1 MDNRLGWGAFLGS
14 RSSSFLALVRVCKD
28 SPGLREFGFGHSISL
43 LALALILAI
52 PHSASAQATAT
63 LNGVVRDSSAAV
75 IPQATVT
82 LQNTDTR
89 TERESLTND
98 SGLYVFVSVQPGEYV
113 LKVTKEG
120 FTTATQGLHVLVN
133 QASTLDF
140 ILKVGSTQQ
149 SVTVEAS
156 AVNLET
162 GNATLGS
169 VIESKQV
176 KDLPLNGR
184 NFTQLLA
191 LTPGVSPVS
200 VAQNSGG
207 AQAAPLGSFVFPSV
221 SGQSNRS
228 NYFLLDGIDNTDQVF
243 TTYAVAPIL
252 DDIQEFKVQ
261 SHSDEAQFG
270 GVLGGI
276 VNVVTKSGTNNFH
289 GTAWEFFRNTV
300 LDAKNPLKSGAG
312 GASKLS
318 QNQFGANFGGPVIL
332 PFYNGRNK
340 TFFFGSY
347 EGFRRAQP
355 SSSCNLLTP
364 SGTCGAFY
372 NVPTAA
378 ELNGDFSAL
387 LQGPNPIQLF
397 NPFTTRPDPAN
408 PGKFLRDPFPNNDI
422 SSVLN
427 PGAVSLAKAVFP
439 APRPLVNGFNGYDLT
454 SNLTPQNQY
463 SFRVD
468 HNFNPSNSVFFRYTN
483 SDQTRVGSGGIE
495 GEIATG
501 ETFGKQYVLSYY
513 HQFNPSTILDAQF
526 GHVDL
531 TNNVGTEYANL
542 DPDTVVNDAG
552 LATSFVCGFAGTT
565 GCSIPGLTIGPG
577 YATSNATNHGG
588 TKLTDIYQWRANF
601 TKVLRK
607 HSFTSGFDYERN
619 SFFVHGG
626 GPAEVFGAEQT
637 ANPQAPTGTGDAM
650 AAFLIGTAASAS
662 RRDTVAPVTG
672 QRSWGFYFMD
682 KWKVTDRLTV
692 NVGLRYDLMLWP
704 GYGSGTS
711 DPTSQVGNI
720 DFNNGTYVIQ
730 TNSPDCA
737 TAGQAPCVPGGL
749 PQPHV
754 VVSGNNRLYSNTY
767 DNIQPRIGF
776 AYSLN
781 NKTVVRASFGMFND
795 LWAGVMQ
802 TVQGI
807 GGDWPSIAQILTP
820 ALNTSNQVATANWQD
835 PLAGLGTAGLPAPTP
850 FGQVEWYRDPKAK
863 NPYSEQ
869 WNFGVERQLGQNTV
883 MSANYVG
890 SQSHRLTVGGLYNVA
905 LTPGP
910 GTPAEVTARQP
921 FPYISPTFYDRS
933 IGNSSYNAF
942 QFSANH
948 RSANGLTYLVA
959 YTWSKSIDVGC
970 SGFFGIE
977 SCSVQ
982 DPYNIEGDRSVSG
995 FDLPHVLS
1003 ASAVAP
1009 LPFGKGRRFAN
1020 SGGLFNYIIGNWQL
1034 NGILTLTSGRPYNVY
1049 ISSDIPNVGNFA
1061 PSTGNVRA
1069 NQVGDPNLPNPSTS
1083 EWFNPSAFAP
1093 PAPFTFGNSG
1103 RNSLRANWFKNLDL
1117 SLFKDFPFNE
1127 KRSLQFR
1134 AEAFNLTN
1142 TPTWGIPVNDLNNPT
1157 KLGSINNTRSTERQL
1172 QLSLKLYF

>member
-1 MDNRLGWGAFLGS
+1 MGWEAFMDNRASS
-14 RSSSFLALVRVCKD
+14 RLTLVRGCKD
-28 SPGLREFGFGHSISL
+28 SSGLHEFGFGHRISL
-43 LALALILAI
+43 LSVALVLMFLI

-63 LNGVVRDSSAAV
+63 LNGVVRDPSAAV
-75 IPQATVT
+75 VPQATVT
-82 LQNTDTR
+82 LHNTDTG

-98 SGLYVFVSVQPGEYV
+98 SGLYVFVSVPPGEYV
-113 LKVTKEG
+113 LKVTKDG

-140 ILKVGSTQQ
+140 ALKVGSAQQ

-176 KDLPLNGR
+176 RDLPLNGR
-184 NFTQLLA
+184 NFTQLLS

-207 AQAAPLGSFVFPSV
+207 AQAAPLGSFVFPAV

-276 VNVVTKSGTNNFH
+276 INVVSKSGTNNFH
-289 GTAWEFFRNTV
+289 GTAWEFLRNTA
-300 LDAKNPLKSGAG
+300 LNAKNPLKGV
-312 GASKLS
+312 ASKLV

-355 SSSCNLLTP
+355 SA
-364 SGTCGAFY
+364 GAFY
-372 NVPTAA
+372 NVPTPA
-378 ELNGDFSAL
+378 ELSGDFSAL
-387 LQGPNPIQLF
+387 LQGSNPVQLY

-408 PGKFLRDPFPNNDI
+408 PGSFIRDPFPNNDI

-427 PGAVSLAKAVFP
+427 PGAVSLAQAVFP
-439 APRPLVNGFNGYDLT
+439 APQPVVNGFNGYDLR

-468 HNFNPSNSVFFRYTN
+468 HNFNPSNSVFFRYTS
-483 SDQTRVGSGGIE
+483 SDQTRVGTGGIV
-495 GEIATG
+495 GETATG

-531 TNNVGTEYANL
+531 TNNVGTSYDKL
-542 DPDTVVNDAG
+542 DPTAVVTAAG
-552 LATSFVCGFAGTT
+552 LVPGFACGFEGT
-565 GCSIPGLTIGPG
+565 GSSCSIPGLTIPA
-577 YATSNATNHGG
+577 YADSGATNHGG

-601 TKVLRK
+601 TKVLSK
-607 HSFTSGFDYERN
+607 HSFTTGFDVERN

-626 GPAEVFGAEQT
+626 GPSETFGAAQT
-637 ANPQAPTGTGDAM
+637 ANPEAPAGTGDAM
-650 AAFLIGTAASAS
+650 AAFLIGTVASAS

-672 QRSWGFYFMD
+672 QRSYGFYFMD
-682 KWKVTDRLTV
+682 KWKLTDKLIV

-704 GYGSGTS
+704 GYGSGPS

-720 DFNNGTYVIQ
+720 DFNNGTYVVQ

-737 TAGQAPCVPGGL
+737 SAGQAPCVPGGL
-749 PQPHV
+749 PQPNV
-754 VVSGNNRLYSNTY
+754 VVSKNNRLYSNTH
-767 DNIQPRIGF
+767 DNIQPRVGM
-776 AYSLN
+776 AYGL
-781 NKTVVRASFGMFND
+781 KDKKVVRASFGMFND

-835 PLAGLGTAGLPAPTP
+835 PLAGLGSAGLPAPTP

-869 WNFGVERQLGQNTV
+869 WNFGVQRQLSSNTV
-883 MSANYVG
+883 MTANYVG

-921 FPYISPTFYDRS
+921 YPYVSPTFYDRS
-933 IGNSSYNAF
+933 VGNSSYNAF
-942 QFSANH
+942 QFSDKH
-948 RSANGLTYLVA
+948 RSASGLTYLVA
-959 YTWSKSIDVGC
+959 YTWSKSMDVGC

-982 DPYNIEGDRSVSG
+982 NPYNIKGDRSVSG

-1020 SGGLFNYIIGNWQL
+1020 SNGFVNYLIGNWQL
-1034 NGILTLTSGRPYNVY
+1034 NGILTLTSGLPYNVY

-1061 PSTGNVRA
+1061 PWSGNVRA
-1069 NQVGDPNLPNPSTS
+1069 NQIGDPNAISRSTK
-1083 EWFNPSAFAP
+1083 EWFNTAAFGP
-1093 PAPFTFGNSG
+1093 PAPFTFGDSG
-1103 RNSLRANWFKNLDL
+1103 RNSLRADWFKNLDM
-1117 SLFKDFPFNE
+1117 SLFRDFPFGE
-1127 KRSLQFR
+1127 RRSLQFR
-1134 AEAFNLTN
+1134 AEAFNVTN

-1157 KLGSINNTRSTERQL
+1157 KLGSINSTRSTERQL

>member
-1 MDNRLGWGAFLGS
+1 VTAHGFVEVVDRNLIEVGASMDNRA
-14 RSSSFLALVRVCKD
+14 SSLCASLRGCKD
-28 SPGLREFGFGHSISL
+28 SSECRESGFSLRIAL
-43 LALALILAI
+43 LFVALVLIVVI
-52 PHSASAQATAT
+52 PRNASGQATAT
-63 LNGVVRDSSAAV
+63 LNGVVRDPSGAV
-75 IPQATVT
+75 LPQATVS
-82 LQNTDTR
+82 LHNTDTG
-89 TERESLTND
+89 TERESRTND
-98 SGLYVFVSVQPGEYV
+98 SGLYVFVSVPPGEYL
-113 LKVTKEG
+113 LKVAKEG
-120 FTTATQGLHVLVN
+120 FVTATQGLHVLVN
-133 QASTLDF
+133 QASIQDFTLR
-140 ILKVGSTQQ
+140 VGSTQQ

-162 GNATLGS
+162 GNATLGT

-176 KDLPLNGR
+176 MDLPLNGR

-207 AQAAPLGSFVFPSV
+207 AQAAPLGSFVFPAV

-228 NYFLLDGIDNTDQVF
+228 NYFLLDGIDDTDQVF

-276 VNVVTKSGTNNFH
+276 VNVVSKSGSNNFH

-300 LDAKNPLKSGAG
+300 LDAKNPLKGL
-312 GASKLS
+312 SKLE

-355 SSSCNLLTP
+355 ST
-364 SGTCGAFY
+364 GAFY
-372 NVPTAA
+372 NVPTPA
-378 ELNGDFSAL
+378 ELSGDFSAL
-387 LQGPNPIQLF
+387 LQGPNPVQLY

-408 PGKFLRDPFPNNDI
+408 PGSFIRDPFSNNDI

-427 PGAVSLAKAVFP
+427 PGAVSLAQAVFP
-439 APRPLVNGFNGYDLT
+439 APQPVVNGFNGYDLR

-468 HNFNPSNSVFFRYTN
+468 ENFNPSNSVFFRYTS
-483 SDQTRVGSGGIE
+483 SDQSRIGTGGIV
-495 GEIATG
+495 GETATG

-531 TNNVGTEYANL
+531 TNNVGNSYSHL
-542 DPDTVVNDAG
+542 DPTTVVNAAG
-552 LATSFVCGFAGTT
+552 LAPGFACGFAGA
-565 GCSIPGLTIGPG
+565 GSSCSIPGLSIPA
-577 YATSNATNHGG
+577 YASSGATNKGG
-588 TKLTDIYQWRANF
+588 TKLTDIYQWRANL

-607 HSFTSGFDYERN
+607 HSFTTGFNYERN

-626 GPAEVFGAEQT
+626 GPADTFGAAQT
-637 ANPQAPTGTGDAM
+637 ANPEAPSGTGDAM

-682 KWKVTDRLTV
+682 KWKVTDKLIL

-704 GYGSGTS
+704 GYGAGTS

-720 DFNNGTYVIQ
+720 DFNNGTYVVQ

-749 PQPHV
+749 PQPNV
-754 VVSGNNRLYSNTY
+754 VVARNDRLYSNTH
-767 DNIQPRIGF
+767 DNIQPRIGM

-781 NKTVVRASFGMFND
+781 DKTVVRASFGMFND

-807 GGDWPSIAQILTP
+807 GGDWPSVAQILTP
-820 ALNTSNQVATANWQD
+820 ALNTSNQVATVNWQD
-835 PLAGLGTAGLPAPTP
+835 PLANLGSAGFPAPTP

-863 NPYSEQ
+863 DPYSEQ
-869 WNFGVERQLGQNTV
+869 WNFGVERQLGSNTV
-883 MSANYVG
+883 MTANYVG

-910 GTPAEVTARQP
+910 GTPAQVTARQP
-921 FPYISPTFYDRS
+921 YPYISPTFYDRS

-948 RSANGLTYLVA
+948 RSSTGLTYLVA
-959 YTWSKSIDVGC
+959 YTWSKSMDVGC

-982 DPYNIEGDRSVSG
+982 DPYHIKGDRSVSG
-995 FDLPHVLS
+995 FDLTHVLS
-1003 ASAVAP
+1003 ASATAP

-1020 SGGLFNYIIGNWQL
+1020 SNGFVNYLIGNWQL
-1034 NGILTLTSGRPYNVY
+1034 NGILTLTSGLPYNVY

-1061 PSTGNVRA
+1061 PWSGNVRA
-1069 NQVGDPNLPNPSTS
+1069 NQIGDPNAISRSTK
-1083 EWFNPSAFAP
+1083 EWFNTAAFGP
-1093 PAPFTFGNSG
+1093 PAPFTFGDSG
-1103 RNSLRANWFKNLDL
+1103 RNSLRGDWFKNLDL
-1117 SLFKDFPFNE
+1117 SVFRDFPIGE
-1127 KRSLQFR
+1127 RRSLQFR
-1134 AEAFNLTN
+1134 AEAFNITN
-1142 TPTWGIPVNDLNNPT
+1142 TPTWGIPVNDLNNPAQ
-1157 KLGSINNTRSTERQL
+1157 LGSITSTRSTERQL
-1172 QLSLKLYF
+1172 QVSLKLYF

>member
-1 MDNRLGWGAFLGS
+1 MDNRAS
-14 RSSSFLALVRVCKD
+14 RLFALVQGCKD
-28 SPGLREFGFGHSISL
+28 SFGLCEFGFGHRLWL
-43 LALALILAI
+43 LLVALVLLFVI
-52 PHSASAQATAT
+52 PYSASAQATAS
-63 LNGVVRDSSAAV
+63 LNGVVRDSSGAV

-82 LQNTDTR
+82 LHNTNTG

-98 SGLYVFVSVQPGEYV
+98 SGLYVFVSVPPGEYV
-113 LKVTKEG
+113 LKVTKDG
-120 FTTATQGLHVLVN
+120 FTTATQEGLHVLVN
-133 QASTLDF
+133 QASTQDF
-140 ILKVGSTQQ
+140 TLRVGSTQQ
-149 SVTVEAS
+149 SITVESS

-162 GNATLGS
+162 ANSTLGT

-176 KDLPLNGR
+176 MDLPLNGR

-191 LTPGVSPVS
+191 LTPGVAPVS

-207 AQAAPLGSFVFPSV
+207 AQAAPIGTFVFPAV

-276 VNVVTKSGTNNFH
+276 VNVVTKSGTNTFH

-300 LDAKNPLKSGAG
+300 LNAKDPLKGV
-312 GASKLS
+312 ASRLV

-355 SSSCNLLTP
+355 SP
-364 SGTCGAFY
+364 GAFY

-378 ELNGDFSAL
+378 ELSGDFSAL
-387 LQGPNPIQLF
+387 LQGPNPVQLY
-397 NPFTTRPDPAN
+397 NPFTTRPDPTN
-408 PGKFLRDPFPNNDI
+408 PGSFIRDPFPNNDI

-427 PGAVSLAKAVFP
+427 PGAVSLAQAVFP
-439 APRPLVNGFNGYDLT
+439 APQPVVNGFNGYDLR

-468 HNFNPSNSVFFRYTN
+468 HNFNPSNSVFFRYTS
-483 SDQTRVGSGGIE
+483 SDQTRVGTGGIV
-495 GEIATG
+495 GETATG

-513 HQFNPSTILDAQF
+513 HQFNPSTIMDAQF

-531 TNNVGTEYANL
+531 TNNVGNSYENL
-542 DPDTVVNDAG
+542 DPSTVVTAAG
-552 LATSFVCGFAGTT
+552 LAPGFACGFTGTT
-565 GCSIPGLTIGPG
+565 ACSIPGLQIPA
-577 YATSNATNHGG
+577 YANSGATNHGG

-607 HSFTSGFDYERN
+607 HSFTTGFEFERN

-637 ANPQAPTGTGDAM
+637 ANPEAPTGTGDAM
-650 AAFLIGTAASAS
+650 ASFLIGTAASAS

-704 GYGSGTS
+704 GYGSGPS

-737 TAGQAPCVPGGL
+737 SAGQAPCVPGGL
-749 PQPHV
+749 PQPNV
-754 VVSGNNRLYSNTY
+754 VVSRNNRLYSNTY
-767 DNIQPRIGF
+767 DNIQPRIGI

-781 NKTVVRASFGMFND
+781 DKTVVRASFGMFND

-807 GGDWPSIAQILTP
+807 GGDWPSVAQILTP
-820 ALNTSNQVATANWQD
+820 ALNTSNQVATVNWQD
-835 PLAGLGTAGLPAPTP
+835 PLAGLGSAGLPAPTP

-869 WNFGVERQLGQNTV
+869 WNFGVQRQLSPNTV
-883 MSANYVG
+883 MTANYVG

-921 FPYISPTFYDRS
+921 YPYISPTFYDRS
-933 IGNSSYNAF
+933 IGNSSYNGF
-942 QFSANH
+942 QFSTNH
-948 RSANGLTYLVA
+948 HGSNGLNYLVA

-977 SCSVQ
+977 SCSIQ
-982 DPYNIEGDRSVSG
+982 NPYNIKGDRSVSG
-995 FDLPHVLS
+995 FDLTHVLT

-1020 SGGLFNYIIGNWQL
+1020 SSGLVNYLVGNWQL
-1034 NGILTLTSGRPYNVY
+1034 NGILTLTSGVPYYVY
-1049 ISSDIPNVGNFA
+1049 ISSDIPNIGNFA
-1061 PSTGNVRA
+1061 PAIAGNGNVRA
-1069 NQVGDPNLPNPSTS
+1069 NQIGDPHLSSPSTQ
-1083 EWFNPSAFAP
+1083 EWFNTAAFAP

-1103 RNSLRANWFKNLDL
+1103 RNSLRADWFKNLDL
-1117 SLFKDFPFNE
+1117 SLFKDFSFGE
-1127 KRSLQFR
+1127 SKSLQFR
-1134 AEAFNLTN
+1134 AEAFNVTN
-1142 TPTWGIPVNDLNNPT
+1142 TPTWGIPVNDLNNHAQF
-1157 KLGSINNTRSTERQL
+1157 GSITTTRSIERQL

>member
-1 MDNRLGWGAFLGS
+1 MDNRA
-14 RSSSFLALVRVCKD
+14 SSLCALLRGCKD
-28 SPGLREFGFGHSISL
+28 SSGRRESGLGHRIAL
-43 LALALILAI
+43 LFFALVLIVVI
-52 PHSASAQATAT
+52 PHSASGQATAT
-63 LNGVVRDSSAAV
+63 LNGVVRDSSGAA
-75 IPQATVT
+75 ISKATVT
-82 LQNTDTR
+82 LHNAETG

-98 SGLYVFVSVQPGEYV
+98 SGLYVFVSVPPGEYL
-113 LKVTKEG
+113 LKVAKDG
-120 FTTATQGLHVLVN
+120 FATATQGLHVLVN
-133 QASTLDF
+133 QASTQDF
-140 ILKVGSTQQ
+140 TLRVGSTQQ
-149 SVTVEAS
+149 SVTVQAS

-162 GNATLGS
+162 ANATLGT

-176 KDLPLNGR
+176 MDLPLNGR

-207 AQAAPLGSFVFPSV
+207 AQAAPVGSFVFPAV

-228 NYFLLDGIDNTDQVF
+228 NYFLLDGIDDTDQVF
-243 TTYAVAPIL
+243 TTYAIAPIL

-276 VNVVTKSGTNNFH
+276 VNVVSKSGTNQFH

-300 LDAKNPLKSGAG
+300 LDAKNPLEGV
-312 GASKLS
+312 ASKLE

-355 SSSCNLLTP
+355 STGSSVSIAGQP
-364 SGTCGAFY
+364 SGAFY

-378 ELNGDFSAL
+378 ELAGNFSAL
-387 LQGPNPIQLF
+387 LQGSNPVQLY
-397 NPFTTRPDPAN
+397 NPFTTRPDPAK
-408 PGKFLRDPFPNNDI
+408 PGSFIRDPFPNNDI

-427 PGAVSLAKAVFP
+427 AGAVSLAQAVFP
-439 APRPLVNGFNGYDLT
+439 APKPVVNGFNGYDIR

-468 HNFNPSNSVFFRYTN
+468 ENINPSNSLFFRYSN
-483 SDQTRVGSGGIE
+483 SDQSRIGTGGIE
-495 GEIATG
+495 GETATG

-531 TNNVGTEYANL
+531 TNNVGNSYDKLNPT
-542 DPDTVVNDAG
+542 TVVNAAG
-552 LATSFVCGFAGTT
+552 LAPGYACGFAGA
-565 GCSIPGLTIGPG
+565 GSSCSIPGLSIPA
-577 YATSNATNHGG
+577 YANSGATNKGG
-588 TKLTDIYQWRANF
+588 TKLTDIYQWRANL

-607 HSFTSGFDYERN
+607 HSFTSGFDFERN

-626 GPAEVFGAEQT
+626 GPAETFGAAQT
-637 ANPQAPTGTGDAM
+637 ANSEAPTGSGDAM

-737 TAGQAPCVPGGL
+737 SAGKAPCVPGGL
-749 PQPHV
+749 PQPNV
-754 VVSGNNRLYSNTY
+754 VVSRNDRLYSNTH
-767 DNIQPRIGF
+767 DNIQPRVGM

-781 NKTVVRASFGMFND
+781 DKTVVRASFGMFND

-807 GGDWPSIAQILTP
+807 GGDWPSVAQILTP
-820 ALNTSNQVATANWQD
+820 ALNTSNEVATVNWQD
-835 PLAGLGTAGLPAPTP
+835 PLAGLGSAGLPAPTP

-863 NPYSEQ
+863 DPYSEQ
-869 WNFGVERQLGQNTV
+869 WNFGVERQLGPNTV
-883 MSANYVG
+883 MTANYVG

-910 GTPAEVTARQP
+910 GTPAEVAARQP
-921 FPYISPTFYDRS
+921 YPYISPTFYDRS

-942 QFSANH
+942 QFSTNH
-948 RSANGLTYLVA
+948 RSSSGLTYLVA
-959 YTWSKSIDVGC
+959 YTWSKSMDVGC

-982 DPYNIEGDRSVSG
+982 NPYNIKGDRSVSG
-995 FDLPHVLS
+995 FDLTHVLS
-1003 ASAVAP
+1003 ASATAP

-1020 SGGLFNYIIGNWQL
+1020 SNGFVNYLIGNWQL
-1034 NGILTLTSGRPYNVY
+1034 NGILTLTSGLPYNVF

-1061 PSTGNVRA
+1061 PWSGNVRA
-1069 NQVGDPNLPNPSTS
+1069 NQIGDPNAINRSTK
-1083 EWFNPSAFAP
+1083 EWFNTAAFGP
-1093 PAPFTFGNSG
+1093 PAPFTFGDAG
-1103 RNSLRANWFKNLDL
+1103 RNSLRADWFKNLDL
-1117 SLFKDFPFNE
+1117 SLFRDFPIGE
-1127 KRSLQFR
+1127 RRSLQFR
-1134 AEAFNLTN
+1134 AEAFNTTN
-1142 TPTWGIPVNDLNNPT
+1142 TPTWGIPVTDLNNPAQ
-1157 KLGSINNTRSTERQL
+1157 LGSITSTRSTERQL
-1172 QLSLKLYF
+1172 QVSLKLYF

>member
-1 MDNRLGWGAFLGS
+1 MHNQAFSFFSLIREGKDSCGWHEDGFRCGAAALCV
-14 RSSSFLALVRVCKD
+14 ALV
-28 SPGLREFGFGHSISL
+28 
-43 LALALILAI
+43 LILVI
-52 PHSASAQATAT
+52 PNTASAQATAT
-63 LNGVVRDSSAAV
+63 LNGVVRDSSGAV

-82 LQNTDTR
+82 LHNTNTDTK
-89 TERESLTND
+89 RESLTND
-98 SGLYVFVSVQPGEYV
+98 SGLYVFVSVPPGEYV
-113 LKVTKEG
+113 LKVTKDG
-120 FTTATQGLHVLVN
+120 FTTTTQAGLHVVVN
-133 QASTLDF
+133 QASTQDF
-140 ILKVGSTQQ
+140 TLRVGSTQQ

-156 AVNLET
+156 AVNLDT
-162 GNATLGS
+162 ANATLGT

-176 KDLPLNGR
+176 ADLPLNGR

-191 LTPGVSPVS
+191 LTPGVAPVS

-207 AQAAPLGSFVFPSV
+207 AQAAPIGTFVFPAV

-276 VNVVTKSGTNNFH
+276 VNVVSKSGTNNFH

-300 LDAKNPLKSGAG
+300 LDAKDPLKGV
-312 GASKLS
+312 ASKLV

-355 SSSCNLLTP
+355 ST
-364 SGTCGAFY
+364 GAFY
-372 NVPTAA
+372 NVPTQA
-378 ELNGDFSAL
+378 ELSGDFSAL
-387 LQGPNPIQLF
+387 LQGPNPVQLF
-397 NPFTTRPDPAN
+397 NPFTTRPDPAS
-408 PGKFLRDPFPNNDI
+408 PGSFIRDPFPNNDI

-427 PGAVSLAKAVFP
+427 PGAVSLAQAVFP
-439 APRPLVNGFNGYDLT
+439 SPLPVVNGFNGYDLR
-454 SNLTPQNQY
+454 SNLTPQNEY
-463 SFRVD
+463 SLRID
-468 HNFNPSNSVFFRYTN
+468 ENFNPSNSLFFRYTN
-483 SDQTRVGSGGIE
+483 SDQSRIGTGGLVGE
-495 GEIATG
+495 TATG

-531 TNNVGTEYANL
+531 TNNVGNAYDKL
-542 DPDTVVNDAG
+542 DPTTVVNAAG
-552 LATSFVCGFAGTT
+552 LAPGFACGFTGTA
-565 GCSIPGLTIGPG
+565 GCSIPGLSIPA
-577 YATSNATNHGG
+577 YAGTGATNKGG
-588 TKLTDIYQWRANF
+588 TKLTDIYQWRANL

-607 HSFTSGFDYERN
+607 HSFTSGFSIETD
-619 SFFVHGG
+619 SFYVHGG
-626 GPAEVFGAEQT
+626 GPSVNFGAAQT
-637 ANPQAPTGTGDAM
+637 ANPEAPAGTGDAM
-650 AAFLIGTAASAS
+650 AAFLIGTAAGAS
-662 RRDTVAPVTG
+662 RRDTFAPVTG
-672 QRSWGFYFMD
+672 ERGYGFYFMD
-682 KWKVTDRLTV
+682 KWKVTDKLIV

-704 GYGSGTS
+704 GYGANAS
-711 DPTSQVGNI
+711 DKTSQVGNI
-720 DFNNGTYVIQ
+720 DFNNGTYVVQ

-737 TAGQAPCVPGGL
+737 SAGQAPCVPGGL

-754 VVSGNNRLYSNTY
+754 VVSGNDRLYSNTY
-767 DNIQPRIGF
+767 DNIQPRIGI

-781 NKTVVRASFGMFND
+781 DKTVVRASFGMFND

-807 GGDWPSIAQILTP
+807 GGDWPSVAQILTP
-820 ALNTSNQVATANWQD
+820 ALNTSNQVATVNWQD
-835 PLAGLGTAGLPAPTP
+835 PLAGLGSAGLPAPTP

-863 NPYSEQ
+863 DPYSEQ
-869 WNFGVERQLGQNTV
+869 WNFGVQRQLSSNTV
-883 MSANYVG
+883 MTANYVG

-910 GTPAEVTARQP
+910 GTPAQVTARQP
-921 FPYISPTFYDRS
+921 YPYISPTFYDRS

-948 RSANGLTYLVA
+948 RSSSGLTYLVA

-982 DPYNIEGDRSVSG
+982 NPYNIRGDRSVSG
-995 FDLPHVLS
+995 FDLRHVLS
-1003 ASAVAP
+1003 ASATAP
-1009 LPFGKGRRFAN
+1009 LPFGKGKRFAN
-1020 SGGLFNYIIGNWQL
+1020 SGGFVNYIVGNWQL
-1034 NGILTLTSGRPYNVY
+1034 NGILTLTSGLPYNVY

-1061 PSTGNVRA
+1061 PWSGNVRA
-1069 NQVGDPNLPNPSTS
+1069 NQVGDPNVSNPSTK
-1083 EWFNPSAFAP
+1083 EWFNTAAFAP
-1093 PAPFTFGNSG
+1093 PAPFTFGDSG
-1103 RNSLRANWFKNLDL
+1103 RNSLRADWFKNLDM
-1117 SLFKDFPFNE
+1117 SLFRDFSFGE
-1127 KRSLQFR
+1127 RRSLQFR
-1134 AEAFNLTN
+1134 AEAFNVTN
-1142 TPTWGIPVNDLNNPT
+1142 TPTWGIPVNDLNNPQ
-1157 KLGSINNTRSTERQL
+1157 KLGSITSTRSTERQL
-1172 QLSLKLYF
+1172 QVSLKLYF

>member
-1 MDNRLGWGAFLGS
+1 MDNRA
-14 RSSSFLALVRVCKD
+14 SSLFALVRGCKD
-28 SPGLREFGFGHSISL
+28 SSHLPEFEFRYRISL
-43 LALALILAI
+43 LLVALVLICVI

-63 LNGVVRDSSAAV
+63 LNGVVRDPSGAV
-75 IPQATVT
+75 LPQATVT
-82 LQNTDTR
+82 LHNTDTG
-89 TERESLTND
+89 TERESRTND
-98 SGLYVFVSVQPGEYV
+98 SGLYVFVSVPPGEYV
-113 LKVTKEG
+113 LKVTKDG
-120 FTTATQGLHVLVN
+120 FTTATQAGLHVLVN
-133 QASTLDF
+133 QASTQDF
-140 ILKVGSTQQ
+140 TLRVGSTQQ

-176 KDLPLNGR
+176 MDLPLNGR

-207 AQAAPLGSFVFPSV
+207 AQAAPLGSFVFPAV

-228 NYFLLDGIDNTDQVF
+228 NYFLLDGIDDTDQVF

-276 VNVVTKSGTNNFH
+276 INVVSKSGTNNFH

-300 LDAKNPLKSGAG
+300 LDAKNPLKGI
-312 GASKLS
+312 SKLE

-355 SSSCNLLTP
+355 ST
-364 SGTCGAFY
+364 GAFY

-378 ELNGDFSAL
+378 ELTGDFSAL
-387 LQGPNPIQLF
+387 LQGPKPIQLY
-397 NPFTTRPDPAN
+397 NPFTTRADPAN
-408 PGKFLRDPFPNNDI
+408 PGSFIRDPFPNNNI

-427 PGAVSLAKAVFP
+427 SGAVSLAKAVFP
-439 APRPLVNGFNGYDLT
+439 APQPVVNGFNGYDLR

-468 HNFNPSNSVFFRYTN
+468 ENFNPSNSLFFRYTS
-483 SDQTRVGSGGIE
+483 SDQPRVGTGGII
-495 GEIATG
+495 GETATG

-531 TNNVGTEYANL
+531 TNNVGNSYDKLNPTA
-542 DPDTVVNDAG
+542 VVNTAG
-552 LATSFVCGFAGTT
+552 LAPDFACGFTGAGSS
-565 GCSIPGLTIGPG
+565 CSIPGLSIPA
-577 YATSNATNHGG
+577 YANSGATNKGG
-588 TKLTDIYQWRANF
+588 TKLTDIYQWRANL

-607 HSFTSGFDYERN
+607 HSFTSGFDVERN

-626 GPAEVFGAEQT
+626 GPAVTFGAAQT
-637 ANPQAPTGTGDAM
+637 ANPEAATGSGDAM

-720 DFNNGTYVIQ
+720 DFNNGTYVVQ

-737 TAGQAPCVPGGL
+737 SAGKAPCVPGGL

-754 VVSGNNRLYSNTY
+754 VVSRNDRLYSNTH
-767 DNIQPRIGF
+767 DNIQPRVGM

-781 NKTVVRASFGMFND
+781 DKTVVRASFGMFND

-807 GGDWPSIAQILTP
+807 GGDWPSVAQILTP
-820 ALNTSNQVATANWQD
+820 ALNTSNEVATVNWQD
-835 PLAGLGTAGLPAPTP
+835 PLAGLGSAGLPAPTP

-863 NPYSEQ
+863 DPYSEQ
-869 WNFGVERQLGQNTV
+869 WNFGVERQLGSNTV
-883 MSANYVG
+883 MTANYVG

-921 FPYISPTFYDRS
+921 YPYISPTFYDRS

-942 QFSANH
+942 QFSTNH
-948 RSANGLTYLVA
+948 RSSSGLTYLVA
-959 YTWSKSIDVGC
+959 YTWSKSMDVGC

-982 DPYNIEGDRSVSG
+982 NPYNIKGDRSVSG
-995 FDLPHVLS
+995 FDLTHVLS
-1003 ASAVAP
+1003 ASATAP

-1020 SGGLFNYIIGNWQL
+1020 SNGFVNYLIGNWQL
-1034 NGILTLTSGRPYNVY
+1034 NGILTLTSGLPYNVY

-1061 PSTGNVRA
+1061 PWSGNVRA
-1069 NQVGDPNLPNPSTS
+1069 NQIGDPNAISRSTK
-1083 EWFNPSAFAP
+1083 EWFNTAAFGP
-1093 PAPFTFGNSG
+1093 PAPFTFGDSG
-1103 RNSLRANWFKNLDL
+1103 RNSLRADWFKNLDL
-1117 SLFKDFPFNE
+1117 SLFRDFPIGE
-1127 KRSLQFR
+1127 RRSLQFR
-1134 AEAFNLTN
+1134 AEAFNTTN
-1142 TPTWGIPVNDLNNPT
+1142 TPTWGIPVTDLNNPAQ
-1157 KLGSINNTRSTERQL
+1157 LGSITSTRSTEREL
-1172 QLSLKLYF
+1172 QMSLKLYF

>member
-1 MDNRLGWGAFLGS
+1 MDNRA
-14 RSSSFLALVRVCKD
+14 SSLFALVRGCKD
-28 SPGLREFGFGHSISL
+28 SSGLGEFGFGYRISL
-43 LALALILAI
+43 LLVALVLTFVI
-52 PHSASAQATAT
+52 PHRASAQATAT
-63 LNGVVRDSSAAV
+63 LNGVVRDSSGAV
-75 IPQATVT
+75 IPKAAVT
-82 LQNTDTR
+82 LDHTDTG

-98 SGLYVFVSVQPGEYV
+98 SGLYVFVSVPPGEYV
-113 LKVTKEG
+113 LKVAKDG
-120 FTTATQGLHVLVN
+120 FTTATQGMHVLVN
-133 QASTLDF
+133 QAINQDFTLQ
-140 ILKVGSTQQ
+140 LGSSRQI
-149 SVTVEAS
+149 VTVEAT

-162 GNATLGS
+162 ANATLGT

-176 KDLPLNGR
+176 RDLPLNGR

-207 AQAAPLGSFVFPSV
+207 AQAAPLGSFVFPAV

-270 GVLGGI
+270 GVSGGI
-276 VNVVTKSGTNNFH
+276 INVVSKSGTNNFH

-300 LDAKNPLKSGAG
+300 LDAKNPLKGA
-312 GASKLS
+312 ASKLE

-355 SSSCNLLTP
+355 ST
-364 SGTCGAFY
+364 GAFY
-372 NVPTAA
+372 NVPTPA
-378 ELNGDFSAL
+378 ELSGDFSAL
-387 LQGPNPIQLF
+387 LQGPNPVQLY

-408 PGKFLRDPFPNNDI
+408 PGSFIRDPFPNNDI

-427 PGAVSLAKAVFP
+427 PGAVTLAKAVFP
-439 APRPLVNGFNGYDLT
+439 APQTVVNGFNGYDLS
-454 SNLTPQNQY
+454 SNLTPQNEY

-483 SDQTRVGSGGIE
+483 SDQTRVGTGGIV

-531 TNNVGTEYANL
+531 TNNVGTAYSHL
-542 DPDTVVNDAG
+542 DPASVVTDAG
-552 LATSFVCGFAGTT
+552 LASDFACGFVGTAA
-565 GCSIPGLTIGPG
+565 CAIPGLSIPA
-577 YATSNATNHGG
+577 YASSGSTGTGG

-607 HSFTSGFDYERN
+607 HTFTSGFDFERN

-626 GPAEVFGAEQT
+626 GPAVTFGAAQT
-637 ANPQAPTGTGDAM
+637 ANPETPTGTGDAM

-672 QRSWGFYFMD
+672 QRSYGFYFMD
-682 KWKVTDRLTV
+682 KWKVTDRLIV

-704 GYGSGTS
+704 GYGSGPS
-711 DPTSQVGNI
+711 DLTSQVGNI
-720 DFNNGTYVIQ
+720 DFNNGTYVVQ

-737 TAGQAPCVPGGL
+737 SAGQAPCVPGGVL
-749 PQPHV
+749 PDHV
-754 VVSGNNRLYSNTY
+754 VVAGNNRLYSNTY

-781 NKTVVRASFGMFND
+781 DKTVVRGSFGMFND
-795 LWAGVMQ
+795 IWAGVMQ

-807 GGDWPSIAQILTP
+807 GGDWPSIAQILSP
-820 ALNTSNQVATANWQD
+820 ALNTSNQVATVNWQD
-835 PLAGLGTAGLPAPTP
+835 PLASLGSAGLPAPTP

-869 WNFGVERQLGQNTV
+869 WNFGVERQLGPNTV
-883 MSANYVG
+883 MTANYVG

-921 FPYISPTFYDRS
+921 YPYISPTFYDRS

-948 RSANGLTYLVA
+948 RSSTGLTYLVA

-982 DPYNIEGDRSVSG
+982 DPYNIKGDRSVSG
-995 FDLPHVLS
+995 FDLTHVLS
-1003 ASAVAP
+1003 ASATAP
-1009 LPFGKGRRFAN
+1009 LPFGRGRRFAN
-1020 SGGLFNYIIGNWQL
+1020 SGGFVNYVVGNWQL
-1034 NGILTLTSGRPYNVY
+1034 NGILTLTSGMPYNVF

-1061 PSTGNVRA
+1061 PFSGNVRG
-1069 NQVGDPNLPNPSTS
+1069 NVTGDPNLSNPSTT
-1083 EWFNPSAFAP
+1083 EWFNTAAFAP
-1093 PAPFTFGNSG
+1093 PDPFTFGNSG
-1103 RNSLRANWFKNLDL
+1103 RNSLRADWFKNLDV
-1117 SLFKDFPFNE
+1117 SLFKDFPFGE
-1127 KRSLQFR
+1127 RRSLQFR
-1134 AEAFNLTN
+1134 AEAFNVTN
-1142 TPTWGIPVNDLNNPT
+1142 TPTWGIPVNDLNNHAQF
-1157 KLGSINNTRSTERQL
+1157 GSITSTRSTERQL

>member
-1 MDNRLGWGAFLGS
+1 MHSHAFRFWSLIRDGEDSSGS
-14 RSSSFLALVRVCKD
+14 RKYRFHRGIVALV
-28 SPGLREFGFGHSISL
+28 SL
-43 LALALILAI
+43 YVALVLMFVI
-52 PHSASAQATAT
+52 PHGASAQATAT
-63 LNGVVRDSSAAV
+63 LNGVVRDSSGAV
-75 IPQATVT
+75 IPQVTVT
-82 LQNTDTR
+82 LQNTDTG
-89 TERESLTND
+89 TERQSLTND
-98 SGLYVFVSVQPGEYV
+98 SGLYVFVSVPPGEYV
-113 LKVTKEG
+113 LKVTKNG
-120 FTTATQGLHVLVN
+120 FTTATQSGLHVLVN
-133 QASTLDF
+133 QASTQDITLR
-140 ILKVGSTQQ
+140 VGSTQET
-149 SVTVEAS
+149 VTVEAS
-156 AVNLET
+156 AVTLET
-162 GNATLGS
+162 ANATLGT

-176 KDLPLNGR
+176 TDLPLNGR

-191 LTPGVSPVS
+191 LTPGVAPVS

-207 AQAAPLGSFVFPSV
+207 AQAAPLGSFVFPAV

-276 VNVVTKSGTNNFH
+276 VNVVSKSGTNNFH
-289 GTAWEFFRNTV
+289 GTAWEFLRNTV
-300 LDAKNPLKSGAG
+300 MDAKNPLKGSAG
-312 GASKLS
+312 GASKLV

-332 PFYNGRNK
+332 PHYDGRNK

-355 SSSCNLLTP
+355 SSACNLLTP

-387 LQGPNPIQLF
+387 LQGANPVQLY
-397 NPFTTRPDPAN
+397 NPFTTRPDPAI
-408 PGKFLRDPFPNNDI
+408 PGSFIRDPFPNNDI

-427 PGAVSLAKAVFP
+427 PGAVSLAQAVFP
-439 APRPLVNGFNGYDLT
+439 APQPVVNGFNGYDLR
-454 SNLTPQNQY
+454 SSLTPQNEY
-463 SFRVD
+463 SFRID
-468 HNFNPSNSVFFRYTN
+468 ENFNPSNSLFFRYTS
-483 SDQTRVGSGGIE
+483 SDQTRIGSGGIV
-495 GEIATG
+495 GETATG

-531 TNNVGTEYANL
+531 TNNVGNSYDRL
-542 DPDTVVNDAG
+542 DPTAVVTAAG
-552 LATSFVCGFAGTT
+552 LVASFACGFAGT
-565 GCSIPGLTIGPG
+565 GSSCSIPGLTIPA
-577 YATSNATNHGG
+577 YANSGATNHGG

-607 HSFTSGFDYERN
+607 HSFTTGFDFERN

-637 ANPQAPTGTGDAM
+637 ANPEAPTGTGDAM
-650 AAFLIGTAASAS
+650 ASFLIGTAASAS

-672 QRSWGFYFMD
+672 QRSYGFYFMD
-682 KWKVTDRLTV
+682 KWKVTDKLIV
-692 NVGLRYDLMLWP
+692 NIGLRYDLMLWP
-704 GYGSGTS
+704 GYGSGSS

-720 DFNNGTYVIQ
+720 DFNNGTYVVQ

-737 TAGQAPCVPGGL
+737 SAGQAPCVPGGL

-754 VVSGNNRLYSNTY
+754 VVSRNNRLYSNTY
-767 DNIQPRIGF
+767 DNIQPRIGI

-781 NKTVVRASFGMFND
+781 DKTVVRASFGMFND

-835 PLAGLGTAGLPAPTP
+835 PLAGLGSAGLPAPTP

-883 MSANYVG
+883 ITANYVG

-905 LTPGP
+905 LHPGP

-933 IGNSSYNAF
+933 IGNSSYNGF
-942 QFSANH
+942 QFSTNH
-948 RSANGLTYLVA
+948 HGPNGLNYLVA
-959 YTWSKSIDVGC
+959 YTWSKSIDIGC

-977 SCSVQ
+977 SCSIQ
-982 DPYNIEGDRSVSG
+982 NPYNIKGDRSVSG
-995 FDLPHVLS
+995 FVLTHVLT
-1003 ASAVAP
+1003 ASAFAP

-1020 SGGLFNYIIGNWQL
+1020 SNGFVNYLIGNWQL
-1034 NGILTLTSGRPYNVY
+1034 NGILTLTSGVPYYVY
-1049 ISSDIPNVGNFA
+1049 ISSDIPNIGNFA
-1061 PSTGNVRA
+1061 PA
-1069 NQVGDPNLPNPSTS
+1069 IA
-1083 EWFNPSAFAP
+1083 W
-1093 PAPFTFGNSG
+1093 
-1103 RNSLRANWFKNLDL
+1103 
-1117 SLFKDFPFNE
+1117 
-1127 KRSLQFR
+1127 
-1134 AEAFNLTN
+1134 
-1142 TPTWGIPVNDLNNPT
+1142 
-1157 KLGSINNTRSTERQL
+1157 
-1172 QLSLKLYF
+1172 

>member
-1 MDNRLGWGAFLGS
+1 MDNRLGWEGFMGS
-14 RSSSFLALVRVCKD
+14 RTSSRFALVRGCKDSSGSRELRFSRRIPLLALV
-28 SPGLREFGFGHSISL
+28 
-43 LALALILAI
+43 LIFVI

-63 LNGVVRDSSAAV
+63 LNGVVRDSSGAV

-82 LQNTDTR
+82 LQNTDTA

-98 SGLYVFVSVQPGEYV
+98 SGLYVFVSVHPGEYV

-120 FTTATQGLHVLVN
+120 FTIATQGLHVLVN

-176 KDLPLNGR
+176 RDLPLNGR
-184 NFTQLLA
+184 NFTQLLS

-207 AQAAPLGSFVFPSV
+207 AQAAPLGSFVFPAV

-228 NYFLLDGIDNTDQVF
+228 NYFLLDGIDDTDQVF

-276 VNVVTKSGTNNFH
+276 VNVVSKSGTNNFH

-300 LDAKNPLKSGAG
+300 LDAKNPLKGI
-312 GASKLS
+312 SKLE

-355 SSSCNLLTP
+355 ST
-364 SGTCGAFY
+364 GAFY

-378 ELNGDFSAL
+378 ELSGDFSAL

-408 PGKFLRDPFPNNDI
+408 PGSFIRDPFPNNNI

-427 PGAVSLAKAVFP
+427 PGAVTLAKAVFP
-439 APRPLVNGFNGYDLT
+439 APQPVINGFNGYDLS

-468 HNFNPSNSVFFRYTN
+468 HNFNPSNSVFFRYSN
-483 SDQTRVGSGGIE
+483 SDQTRVGTGGII

-531 TNNVGTEYANL
+531 TNNVGTAYKGL
-542 DPDTVVNDAG
+542 DPAQVVTAAG
-552 LATSFVCGFAGTT
+552 LAPDFACGFVGTAA
-565 GCSIPGLTIGPG
+565 CSIPGLSIPA
-577 YATSNATNHGG
+577 YANSGSTGTGG
-588 TKLTDIYQWRANF
+588 TKLTDIYQWRANL

-626 GPAEVFGAEQT
+626 GPADTFGAAQT
-637 ANPQAPTGTGDAM
+637 ANPEAPTGTGDAM

-704 GYGSGTS
+704 GYGSGSS
-711 DPTSQVGNI
+711 DLTSQVGNI
-720 DFNNGTYVIQ
+720 DFNNGTYVVQ

-737 TAGQAPCVPGGL
+737 SAGKAPCVPGGL

-754 VVSGNNRLYSNTY
+754 VVSKNDRLYSNTY
-767 DNIQPRIGF
+767 DNIQPRIGI

-781 NKTVVRASFGMFND
+781 DKTVVRGSFGMFND

-807 GGDWPSIAQILTP
+807 GGDWPSIAQILSP
-820 ALNTSNQVATANWQD
+820 ALNTSNQVATVNWQD
-835 PLAGLGTAGLPAPTP
+835 PLAGLGSAGLPAATP

-863 NPYSEQ
+863 DPYSEQ
-869 WNFGVERQLGQNTV
+869 WNFGVERQLGQNTL
-883 MSANYVG
+883 MTANYVG

-905 LTPGP
+905 LHPGP

-921 FPYISPTFYDRS
+921 FPYIAPTFYDRS

-982 DPYNIEGDRSVSG
+982 DPYNIKGDRSVSG
-995 FDLPHVLS
+995 FDLTHVLS
-1003 ASAVAP
+1003 ASATAP

-1020 SGGLFNYIIGNWQL
+1020 SGGLLNYIIGNWQL
-1034 NGILTLTSGRPYNVY
+1034 NGILTLTSGLPYNVF

-1061 PSTGNVRA
+1061 AFSGNVRA
-1069 NQVGDPNLPNPSTS
+1069 NQVGDPNLPNPSPS
-1083 EWFNPSAFAP
+1083 EWFNPAAFAP

-1103 RNSLRANWFKNLDL
+1103 RNSLRADWFKNLDL

-1134 AEAFNLTN
+1134 AEAFNVTN
-1142 TPTWGIPVNDLNNPT
+1142 TPTWGIPVNDLNNPAQF
-1157 KLGSINNTRSTERQL
+1157 GSITSTRSTERQL

>member
-1 MDNRLGWGAFLGS
+1 MDNRSEWGAFMGS
-14 RSSSFLALVRVCKD
+14 RVSSLFALVRACKD
-28 SPGLREFGFGHSISL
+28 SSGLREFGFDRRIWS
-43 LALALILAI
+43 LALVLILVI

-82 LQNTDTR
+82 LQNTDTG

-98 SGLYVFVSVQPGEYV
+98 SGLYVFVSVPPGEYV
-113 LKVTKEG
+113 LNVTKEG

-133 QASTLDF
+133 QASTQDF
-140 ILKVGSTQQ
+140 TLRVGSAKQ

-176 KDLPLNGR
+176 RDLPLNGR
-184 NFTQLLA
+184 NFTQLLS

-200 VAQNSGG
+200 VAQNAGG
-207 AQAAPLGSFVFPSV
+207 AQAAPLGSFVFPAV

-228 NYFLLDGIDNTDQVF
+228 NYFLLDGIDDTDQVF

-276 VNVVTKSGTNNFH
+276 VNVVSKSGTNSFH

-300 LDAKNPLKSGAG
+300 LDAKNPLKGI
-312 GASKLS
+312 SKLE

-332 PFYNGRNK
+332 PFYHGRNK

-355 SSSCNLLTP
+355 ST
-364 SGTCGAFY
+364 GAFY
-372 NVPTAA
+372 NVPTPA
-378 ELNGDFSAL
+378 ELSGDFSAL

-397 NPFTTRPDPAN
+397 NPFSTRPDPAK
-408 PGKFLRDPFPNNDI
+408 PGSFIRDPFPNNNI

-427 PGAVSLAKAVFP
+427 PGAVTLAKAVFP
-439 APRPLVNGFNGYDLT
+439 APLPVINGFNGYDLS

-468 HNFNPSNSVFFRYTN
+468 HNFNPSNSVFFRYTK
-483 SDQTRVGSGGIE
+483 SDQTRVGTGGIV

-531 TNNVGTEYANL
+531 TNNVGTAYNGL
-542 DPDTVVNDAG
+542 DPAQVVTAAG
-552 LATSFVCGFAGTT
+552 LASDFACGFVGTAA
-565 GCSIPGLTIGPG
+565 CSIPGLSIPA
-577 YATSNATNHGG
+577 YASSGSTGTGG
-588 TKLTDIYQWRANF
+588 TKLTDIYQWRGNL

-607 HSFTSGFDYERN
+607 HTLTTGFDYERN

-626 GPAEVFGAEQT
+626 GPSDTFGAAQT
-637 ANPQAPTGTGDAM
+637 ANPEAPTGTGDAM

-672 QRSWGFYFMD
+672 QRSWGVYFMD
-682 KWKVTDRLTV
+682 KWKVTDKLTV

-737 TAGQAPCVPGGL
+737 SAGQAPCVPGGL

-754 VVSGNNRLYSNTY
+754 VVSKNDRLYANTY
-767 DNIQPRIGF
+767 DNFQPRIGI

-781 NKTVVRASFGMFND
+781 DKTVVRGSFGMFND

-807 GGDWPSIAQILTP
+807 GGDWPSIAQILSP
-820 ALNTSNQVATANWQD
+820 ALNTSNQAATVNWQD
-835 PLAGLGTAGLPAPTP
+835 PLAGLGSAGLPAATP

-863 NPYSEQ
+863 DPYSEQ

-883 MSANYVG
+883 MTANYVG

-905 LTPGP
+905 LHPGP

-921 FPYISPTFYDRS
+921 FPYIAPTFYDRS

-948 RSANGLTYLVA
+948 RSSSGLTYLVA
-959 YTWSKSIDVGC
+959 YTYSKSIDVGC

-982 DPYNIEGDRSVSG
+982 DPYNIKGDRSVSG
-995 FDLPHVLS
+995 FDLTHVLS
-1003 ASAVAP
+1003 ASATAP

-1020 SGGLFNYIIGNWQL
+1020 SGGFLNYIIGNWQL
-1034 NGILTLTSGRPYNVY
+1034 NGILTLTSGLPYNVF

-1061 PSTGNVRA
+1061 AFSGNVRA
-1069 NQVGDPNLPNPSTS
+1069 NQVGDPNLPNPSPS
-1083 EWFNPSAFAP
+1083 EWFNPAAFAP

-1103 RNSLRANWFKNLDL
+1103 RNSLRADWFKNLDL

-1134 AEAFNLTN
+1134 AEAFNVTN
-1142 TPTWGIPVNDLNNPT
+1142 TPTWGIPVNDLNNPAQF
-1157 KLGSINNTRSTERQL
+1157 GSITSTRSTERQL

>member
-1 MDNRLGWGAFLGS
+1 MDNRA
-14 RSSSFLALVRVCKD
+14 SSLFALLRGCKD
-28 SPGLREFGFGHSISL
+28 SSGLRESGFRNRIAL
-43 LALALILAI
+43 LFVALVLIVVI
-52 PHSASAQATAT
+52 PHSASGQATAT
-63 LNGVVRDSSAAV
+63 LNGVVRDSSGAA
-75 IPQATVT
+75 ISKATVT
-82 LQNTDTR
+82 LRNAETG

-113 LKVTKEG
+113 LKVAKDG
-120 FTTATQGLHVLVN
+120 FATATQGLHVLVN
-133 QASTLDF
+133 QASTQDF
-140 ILKVGSTQQ
+140 TLRVGSTQQ

-156 AVNLET
+156 AVTLET
-162 GNATLGS
+162 GSATLGT

-207 AQAAPLGSFVFPSV
+207 AQAAPLGSFVFPAV

-243 TTYAVAPIL
+243 TTYAVAPTI

-276 VNVVTKSGTNNFH
+276 VNVVSKSGTNSFH

-300 LDAKNPLKSGAG
+300 LDAKNPLKGI
-312 GASKLS
+312 SKLE

-355 SSSCNLLTP
+355 ST
-364 SGTCGAFY
+364 GAFY

-378 ELNGDFSAL
+378 ELTGDFSSL
-387 LQGPNPIQLF
+387 LQGPNPIQLY

-408 PGKFLRDPFPNNDI
+408 PGSFIRDPFPNNDI

-427 PGAVSLAKAVFP
+427 PGAVSLAQAVFP
-439 APRPLVNGFNGYDLT
+439 APQPVVNGFNGYDLR

-468 HNFNPSNSVFFRYTN
+468 HNFNPSNSVFFRYTS
-483 SDQTRVGSGGIE
+483 SDQTRIGSGGIV
-495 GEIATG
+495 GETATG

-531 TNNVGTEYANL
+531 TNNVGNAYDNL
-542 DPDTVVNDAG
+542 DPTTVVNDAG
-552 LATSFVCGFAGTT
+552 LAPGFACGFTGTT
-565 GCSIPGLTIGPG
+565 GCSIPGLNIGNG
-577 YATSNATNHGG
+577 AYAGTGATNKGG

-601 TKVLRK
+601 TKILRK
-607 HSFTSGFDYERN
+607 HSFTSGFDFERN

-637 ANPQAPTGTGDAM
+637 ANPEAPTGTGDAM
-650 AAFLIGTAASAS
+650 AAFLIGTVASAS

-672 QRSWGFYFMD
+672 QRSYGFYFMD
-682 KWKVTDRLTV
+682 KWKVTDKLIL
-692 NVGLRYDLMLWP
+692 NIGLRYDLMLWP
-704 GYGSGTS
+704 GYGSGPN

-737 TAGQAPCVPGGL
+737 SAGQAPCVPGGL
-749 PQPHV
+749 PQPNV
-754 VVSGNNRLYSNTY
+754 VVSRNNRLYSNTY
-767 DNIQPRIGF
+767 DNIQPRIGI

-781 NKTVVRASFGMFND
+781 DKTVVRASFGMFND

-807 GGDWPSIAQILTP
+807 GGDWPSIAQILSP

-835 PLAGLGTAGLPAPTP
+835 PLAGLGSAGLPAPTP

-863 NPYSEQ
+863 DPYSEQ
-869 WNFGVERQLGQNTV
+869 WNFGVERQLGPNTALT
-883 MSANYVG
+883 ANYVG

-921 FPYISPTFYDRS
+921 YPYISPTFYDRS
-933 IGNSSYNAF
+933 IGNSSYNGF

-948 RSANGLTYLVA
+948 HGSSGLTYLVA
-959 YTWSKSIDVGC
+959 YTWSKSIDVGS

-977 SCSVQ
+977 SSSVQ
-982 DPYNIEGDRSVSG
+982 NPYDIRGDRSVSG
-995 FDLPHVLS
+995 FDLTHVLS
-1003 ASAVAP
+1003 ASATAP
-1009 LPFGKGRRFAN
+1009 LPFGKGKRFAN
-1020 SGGLFNYIIGNWQL
+1020 SGGFVSYLVGGWQL
-1034 NGILTLTSGRPYNVY
+1034 NGILTLTSGLPYNVF

-1061 PSTGNVRA
+1061 PWSGNVRA
-1069 NQVGDPNLPNPSTS
+1069 NVVGDPNLPDPSTTK
-1083 EWFNPSAFAP
+1083 WFNTAAFAP
-1093 PAPFTFGNSG
+1093 PDPFTFGNSG
-1103 RNSLRANWFKNLDL
+1103 RNSLRADWFKNLDL
-1117 SLFKDFPFNE
+1117 SLFRDFPIGE
-1127 KRSLQFR
+1127 RRSLQFR
-1134 AEAFNLTN
+1134 AEAFNVTN
-1142 TPTWGIPVNDLNNPT
+1142 TPTWGIPVNDLNNPAQ
-1157 KLGSINNTRSTERQL
+1157 LGSITSTRSTARQL

>member
-1 MDNRLGWGAFLGS
+1 MGALMDNRLGWGAFLSS
-14 RSSSFLALVRVCKD
+14 RASSCFDLVRARKD
-28 SPGLREFGFGHSISL
+28 SSGLREIGFGHRISL
-43 LALALILAI
+43 LALVLMIAI
-52 PHSASAQATAT
+52 PHTASAQATAT
-63 LNGVVRDSSAAV
+63 LNGVVRDASAAV
-75 IPQATVT
+75 IPQATVI
-82 LQNTDTR
+82 LQNTDTG
-89 TERESLTND
+89 TERESLTNE
-98 SGLYVFVSVQPGEYV
+98 SGLYVFVSVHPGEYV
-113 LKVTKEG
+113 LRVTKEG
-120 FTTATQGLHVLVN
+120 FTTATEGLHVLVN

-140 ILKVGSTQQ
+140 VLKVGSTQQ

-191 LTPGVSPVS
+191 LTPGVAPVS

-207 AQAAPLGSFVFPSV
+207 AQAAPLGSFVFPAV

-276 VNVVTKSGTNNFH
+276 VNVVSKSGTNNFH
-289 GTAWEFFRNTV
+289 GTAWEFLRNTV
-300 LDAKNPLKSGAG
+300 MDATNPLKGAAG
-312 GASKLS
+312 GVSKLV

-332 PFYNGRNK
+332 PHYNGRNK

-355 SSSCNLLTP
+355 SSNCNLLTP

-372 NVPTAA
+372 NVPTPA
-378 ELNGDFSAL
+378 ELSGDFSAL
-387 LQGPNPIQLF
+387 LQRPNPIQLY
-397 NPFTTRPDPAN
+397 NPFTTRPDPAL
-408 PGKFLRDPFPNNDI
+408 PGSFIRDPFPSNDI

-427 PGAVSLAKAVFP
+427 PGAVSLARAVFP
-439 APRPLVNGFNGYDLT
+439 APQPVVNGFNGYDLR
-454 SNLTPQNQY
+454 SSLTPQNEY
-463 SFRVD
+463 SFRID
-468 HNFNPSNSVFFRYTN
+468 ENFNPSNSLFFRYTN
-483 SDQTRVGSGGIE
+483 SDQTRIGSGGIV
-495 GEIATG
+495 GETATG

-531 TNNVGTEYANL
+531 TNNVGTDYDNL
-542 DPDTVVNDAG
+542 DPSKVVNDAG
-552 LATSFVCGFAGTT
+552 LVPDFACGFTGTV
-565 GCSIPGLTIGPG
+565 GCSIPGLTIPG
-577 YATSNATNHGG
+577 YANSGASNHGG
-588 TKLTDIYQWRANF
+588 TKLTDIYQWRANL
-601 TKVLRK
+601 TRVLRK
-607 HSFTSGFDYERN
+607 HTFTSGFDYERN

-626 GPAEVFGAEQT
+626 GPADTFGAEQT
-637 ANPQAPTGTGDAM
+637 ANPEAPTGTGDAM

-662 RRDTVAPVTG
+662 RRNTVAPVTG
-672 QRSWGFYFMD
+672 QRSWGIYFMD

-704 GYGSGTS
+704 GYGSGPS

-737 TAGQAPCVPGGL
+737 STGQAPCLPGGVL
-749 PQPHV
+749 PDHV
-754 VVSGNNRLYSNTY
+754 VVSKNNRLYSNTY
-767 DNIQPRIGF
+767 DNIQPRIGM

-781 NKTVVRASFGMFND
+781 DKTVVRASFGMFND
-795 LWAGVMQ
+795 IWAGVMQ

-820 ALNTSNQVATANWQD
+820 PLNTSNQVATVNWQD
-835 PLAGLGTAGLPAPTP
+835 PLAGLGSAGLPAATP

-863 NPYSEQ
+863 DPYSEQ
-869 WNFGVERQLGQNTV
+869 WNFGVERQLSPNTV
-883 MSANYVG
+883 MTANYVG
-890 SQSHRLTVGGLYNVA
+890 SQSHRLTVGGKYNVA
-905 LTPGP
+905 QTPGP

-921 FPYISPTFYDRS
+921 FPYIVPTFYDRS

-948 RSANGLTYLVA
+948 RSANGLTYLVS

-982 DPYNIEGDRSVSG
+982 NPYNLKDDRSVSG

-1003 ASAVAP
+1003 ASVVAP

-1020 SGGLFNYIIGNWQL
+1020 SGGLVNYIIGNWQV
-1034 NGILTLTSGRPYNVY
+1034 NGILTLTSGMPYNVH
-1049 ISSDIPNVGNFA
+1049 ISSDVANTE
-1061 PSTGNVRA
+1061 TGDVRA
-1069 NQVGDPNLPNPSTS
+1069 NQVGDPHLSNPSIG
-1083 EWFNPSAFAP
+1083 EWFNTAAFAS
-1093 PAPFTFGNSG
+1093 PAPFTFGTSG
-1103 RNSLRANWFKNLDL
+1103 RNSLRADWFKNLDL

-1134 AEAFNLTN
+1134 AEAFNVTN
-1142 TPTWGIPVNDLNNPT
+1142 TPTWGIPVNDLNLPN
-1157 KLGSINNTRSTERQL
+1157 LGSITSTRSTERQL

>member
-1 MDNRLGWGAFLGS
+1 MHNRAF
-14 RSSSFLALVRVCKD
+14 RFLALIRESED
-28 SPGLREFGFGHSISL
+28 SRAWSDYGFGCGIA
-43 LALALILAI
+43 ALCVALVLILVI
-52 PHSASAQATAT
+52 PNSASAQATAT
-63 LNGVVRDSSAAV
+63 LNGVVRDSSGAV
-75 IPQATVT
+75 IPQATVA
-82 LQNTDTR
+82 LHNTDTG

-98 SGLYVFVSVQPGEYV
+98 SGLYVFVSVQPGEYS
-113 LKVTKEG
+113 LTVTKDG
-120 FTTATQGLHVLVN
+120 FTTATQAGLHVLVN
-133 QASTLDF
+133 EASTQDF
-140 ILKVGSTQQ
+140 TLRVGSTQQ

-162 GNATLGS
+162 ASATLGT
-169 VIESKQV
+169 VIASKQV
-176 KDLPLNGR
+176 RDLPLNGR
-184 NFTQLLA
+184 NFTQLLS

-207 AQAAPLGSFVFPSV
+207 AQAAPLGSFVFPAV

-228 NYFLLDGIDNTDQVF
+228 NYFLLDGIDDTDQVF

-276 VNVVTKSGTNNFH
+276 VNVVSKSGTNSFH

-300 LDAKNPLKSGAG
+300 LDAKDPLKGV
-312 GASKLS
+312 ASKLE
-318 QNQFGANFGGPVIL
+318 QNQFGANLGGPVIL

-355 SSSCNLLTP
+355 ST
-364 SGTCGAFY
+364 GAFY

-378 ELNGDFSAL
+378 ELTGDFSAL
-387 LQGPNPIQLF
+387 LQGPNPIQLY
-397 NPFTTRPDPAN
+397 NPLTTRPDPAH
-408 PGKFLRDPFPNNDI
+408 PGSFIRDPFPNNDI

-439 APRPLVNGFNGYDLT
+439 APQPVVNGFNGYDLR

-468 HNFNPSNSVFFRYTN
+468 HNFNPSNSVFFRYTS
-483 SDQTRVGSGGIE
+483 SDQTRVGTGGIV
-495 GEIATG
+495 GETATG

-531 TNNVGTEYANL
+531 TNNVGNSYDNL
-542 DPDTVVNDAG
+542 DPSTVVNAAG
-552 LATSFVCGFAGTT
+552 LAPGFACGFAGTT
-565 GCSIPGLTIGPG
+565 GCSIPGLQILPS
-577 YATSNATNHGG
+577 YVTSGATNHGG

-607 HSFTSGFDYERN
+607 HSFTTGFDFERN

-626 GPAEVFGAEQT
+626 GPAEVFSAEQT
-637 ANPQAPTGTGDAM
+637 ANPEAPTGTGDAM
-650 AAFLIGTAASAS
+650 AAFLIGTVASAS

-672 QRSWGFYFMD
+672 QRSYGLYFMD
-682 KWKVTDRLTV
+682 KWKVTDRLIV
-692 NVGLRYDLMLWP
+692 NLGLRYDLMLWP
-704 GYGSGTS
+704 GYGSGSS
-711 DPTSQVGNI
+711 DRTSQVGNI

-737 TAGQAPCVPGGL
+737 SAGQAPCVPGGL

-754 VVSGNNRLYSNTY
+754 IVSRNNRLYSNTY
-767 DNIQPRIGF
+767 DNIQPRIGI

-781 NKTVVRASFGMFND
+781 DKTVVRASFGMFND

-807 GGDWPSIAQILTP
+807 GGDWPSVAQILTP
-820 ALNTSNQVATANWQD
+820 ALNTSNEVATVNWQD
-835 PLAGLGTAGLPAPTP
+835 PLAGLGAAGLPAATP

-869 WNFGVERQLGQNTV
+869 WNFGVQRQLGSNTV
-883 MSANYVG
+883 MTANYVG
-890 SQSHRLTVGGLYNVA
+890 SQTHRLTIGGLYNVA

-910 GTPAEVTARQP
+910 GTPAEVAARRP
-921 FPYISPTFYDRS
+921 YPYISPTFYDRS
-933 IGNSSYNAF
+933 IGNSSYNGL
-942 QFSANH
+942 QLSANH
-948 RSANGLTYLVA
+948 HSSNGLTYLVA

-977 SCSVQ
+977 SCSIQ
-982 DPYNIEGDRSVSG
+982 NPYNIRGDRSVSG
-995 FDLPHVLS
+995 FDLTHVLT

-1009 LPFGKGRRFAN
+1009 LPFGKGQRFAN
-1020 SGGLFNYIIGNWQL
+1020 SSGLVNYLIGGWQL
-1034 NGILTLTSGRPYNVY
+1034 NGILTLTSGVPYYVY
-1049 ISSDIPNVGNFA
+1049 ISSDIPNIGNFA
-1061 PSTGNVRA
+1061 PAIAGNGNVRA
-1069 NQVGDPNLPNPSTS
+1069 NLVGDPHLSNPSTQ
-1083 EWFNPSAFAP
+1083 EWFNPAAFAP

-1103 RNSLRANWFKNLDL
+1103 RNSLRADWFKNLDL
-1117 SLFKDFPFNE
+1117 SLFKNFPIGE
-1127 KRSLQFR
+1127 RRSLQFR
-1134 AEAFNLTN
+1134 AEAFNVTN
-1142 TPTWGIPVNDLNNPT
+1142 TPTWGIPVNDLNTNPVHP
-1157 KLGSINNTRSTERQL
+1157 LGSINSTRSTERQL

>member
-1 MDNRLGWGAFLGS
+1 MQNR
-14 RSSSFLALVRVCKD
+14 D
-28 SPGLREFGFGHSISL
+28 FGFFSLTQKGEGSCGRREYRFPRSIAALCVSL
-43 LALALILAI
+43 AVMLAFPIG
-52 PHSASAQATAT
+52 ASGQATAT
-63 LNGVVRDSSAAV
+63 LNGVVRDSSGAV
-75 IPQATVT
+75 IPKATVT
-82 LQNTDTR
+82 LHNTETGTD
-89 TERESLTND
+89 RESLTNE
-98 SGLYVFVSVQPGEYV
+98 SGLYVFVSVPPGEYS
-113 LKVTKEG
+113 LKVTKAG
-120 FTTATQGLHVLVN
+120 FTTAAQTGLHVVVN
-133 QASTLDF
+133 QASTQDF
-140 ILKVGSTQQ
+140 TLTVGSLQE
-149 SVTVEAS
+149 SVTVESS
-156 AVNLET
+156 ALNLET
-162 GNATLGS
+162 ANATLGT
-169 VIESKQV
+169 VVESKAV
-176 KDLPLNGR
+176 MDLPLNGR
-184 NFTQLLA
+184 NFTQLLS

-207 AQAAPLGSFVFPSV
+207 AQAAPIGSFVFPAV

-228 NYFLLDGIDNTDQVF
+228 NYFLLDGIDDTDQVF

-276 VNVVTKSGTNNFH
+276 VNVVSKSGTNNFH

-300 LDAKNPLKSGAG
+300 LDAKDPLKGV
-312 GASKLS
+312 ASKLE
-318 QNQFGANFGGPVIL
+318 QNQFGVNFGGPVIL

-355 SSSCNLLTP
+355 ST
-364 SGTCGAFY
+364 GAFY
-372 NVPTAA
+372 NVPTPA
-378 ELNGDFSAL
+378 ELSGDFSAL
-387 LQGPNPIQLF
+387 LQGPNPIQLY

-408 PGKFLRDPFPNNDI
+408 PGSFIRDPFPNNDI

-427 PGAVSLAKAVFP
+427 PGAVSLAQAVFP
-439 APRPLVNGFNGYDLT
+439 APQPVVNGFNGYDLR

-468 HNFNPSNSVFFRYTN
+468 HNFNPSNSVFFRYTS
-483 SDQTRVGSGGIE
+483 SDQTRIGTGGIV
-495 GEIATG
+495 GETATG

-531 TNNVGTEYANL
+531 TNNVGNDYDNL
-542 DPDTVVNDAG
+542 DPSTVVNDSG
-552 LATSFVCGFAGTT
+552 LAPGFACGFTGTT
-565 GCSIPGLTIGPG
+565 ACSIPGLQIPA
-577 YATSNATNHGG
+577 YANSGATNHGG

-607 HSFTSGFDYERN
+607 HSFTSGFDFERN

-637 ANPQAPTGTGDAM
+637 ANPEAPTGTGDAM
-650 AAFLIGTAASAS
+650 ASFLIGTAASAS

-672 QRSWGFYFMD
+672 QRSYGFYFMD
-682 KWKVTDRLTV
+682 KWKVTDKLIL
-692 NVGLRYDLMLWP
+692 NIGLRYDLMLWP
-704 GYGSGTS
+704 GYGSGSS

-737 TAGQAPCVPGGL
+737 SAGQAPCVPGGL

-754 VVSGNNRLYSNTY
+754 VVSGNDRLYSNTY
-767 DNIQPRIGF
+767 DNIQPRIGI

-781 NKTVVRASFGMFND
+781 DKTVVRASFGMFND

-807 GGDWPSIAQILTP
+807 GGDWPSIAQILSP
-820 ALNTSNQVATANWQD
+820 ALNTSNQVATVNWQD
-835 PLAGLGTAGLPAPTP
+835 PLAGLGSAGLPAATP

-863 NPYSEQ
+863 DPYSEQ
-869 WNFGVERQLGQNTV
+869 WNFGVQRELGSNTV
-883 MSANYVG
+883 ITANYVG

-905 LTPGP
+905 QTPGP
-910 GTPAEVTARQP
+910 GTPAQVTARQP
-921 FPYISPTFYDRS
+921 YPYITPTFYDRS
-933 IGNSSYNAF
+933 IGNSSYNGF
-942 QFSANH
+942 QFSTNH
-948 RSANGLTYLVA
+948 RSSNGLTYLVS

-982 DPYNIEGDRSVSG
+982 DPYNIKGDRSVSG
-995 FDLPHVLS
+995 FDLRHVLS
-1003 ASAVAP
+1003 ASATAP

-1020 SGGLFNYIIGNWQL
+1020 SSGFINYIVGSWQV
-1034 NGILTLTSGRPYNVY
+1034 NGILTLTSGLPYSVY

-1061 PSTGNVRA
+1061 PWSGNVRA
-1069 NQVGDPNLPNPSTS
+1069 NQVGDPNSPSGSLT
-1083 EWFNPSAFAP
+1083 EWFNTDAFAP

-1103 RNSLRANWFKNLDL
+1103 RNSLQADWFKNLDL
-1117 SLFKDFPFNE
+1117 SLFKDFPFSE
-1127 KRSLQFR
+1127 RRSLQFR
-1134 AEAFNLTN
+1134 AEAFNVTN
-1142 TPTWGIPVNDLNNPT
+1142 TPTWGIPVNDLNNHAQF
-1157 KLGSINNTRSTERQL
+1157 GSITSTRSTERQL

>member
-1 MDNRLGWGAFLGS
+1 MDYRA
-14 RSSSFLALVRVCKD
+14 SSLFAPVRGCKA
-28 SPGLREFGFGHSISL
+28 SSGLREFGFGYRIWL
-43 LALALILAI
+43 LLVVLALMVVI

-63 LNGVVRDSSAAV
+63 LNGVVRDASGAV
-75 IPQATVT
+75 IPRAMVT
-82 LQNTDTR
+82 LRNTDTN
-89 TERESLTND
+89 TQRESVSND
-98 SGLYVFVSVQPGEYV
+98 SGLYVFVSVPPGEYV
-113 LKVTKEG
+113 LTVTRDG
-120 FTTATQGLHVLVN
+120 FTSATQGLHVLVN
-133 QASTLDF
+133 QASTQDVTLR
-140 ILKVGSTQQ
+140 VGSNKE

-156 AVNLET
+156 AVSLET
-162 GNATLGS
+162 ANATLGT

-176 KDLPLNGR
+176 ADLPLNGR

-207 AQAAPLGSFVFPSV
+207 AQAAPLGSFVFPAV

-228 NYFLLDGIDNTDQVF
+228 NYFMLDGIDDTDQVF
-243 TTYAVAPIL
+243 TTYAIAPIL

-276 VNVVTKSGTNNFH
+276 VNVVSKSGTNNFH
-289 GTAWEFFRNTV
+289 GTAWEFLRNTA
-300 LDAKNPLKSGAG
+300 LDAKNPLAG
-312 GASKLS
+312 VASKLE

-332 PFYNGRNK
+332 PHYNGRNK

-355 SSSCNLLTP
+355 ST
-364 SGTCGAFY
+364 GAFY

-387 LQGPNPIQLF
+387 LQGPNPVQLY
-397 NPFTTRPDPAN
+397 NPFTTQPDPAN
-408 PGKFLRDPFPNNDI
+408 PGFFMRSPFPNNDI

-427 PGAVSLAKAVFP
+427 PGAVALAKSVFP
-439 APRPLVNGFNGYDLT
+439 APLPVVNGFNGYDLR
-454 SNLTPQNQY
+454 SNLTPQDEY
-463 SFRVD
+463 SFRID
-468 HNFNPSNSVFFRYTN
+468 ENFNPSNSLFFRYTK
-483 SDQTRVGSGGIE
+483 SDQSRIGTGGLVGE
-495 GEIATG
+495 TATG

-513 HQFNPSTILDAQF
+513 HQFNSSTILDAQF

-531 TNNVGTEYANL
+531 TNNVGNAYDKL
-542 DPDTVVNDAG
+542 DPTTVVNAAG
-552 LATSFVCGFAGTT
+552 LSNSYACGFTGTS
-565 GCSIPGLTIGPG
+565 GCSIPGLSIPA
-577 YATSNATNHGG
+577 YASTGATNKGG
-588 TKLTDIYQWRANF
+588 TKLTDIYQWRANL

-607 HSFTSGFDYERN
+607 HSFTSGFNIETD
-619 SFFVHGG
+619 SFYVHGG
-626 GPAEVFGAEQT
+626 GPSETFGAAQT
-637 ANPQAPTGTGDAM
+637 ANPESPAGTGDAM

-672 QRSWGFYFMD
+672 QRGYGFYFMD
-682 KWKVTDRLTV
+682 KWKLTDKLVV

-704 GYGSGTS
+704 GYGSNSS

-720 DFNNGTYVIQ
+720 DFNNGTYVVQ
-730 TNSPDCA
+730 TNSPDC
-737 TAGQAPCVPGGL
+737 TSAGQAPCVPGGL

-754 VVSGNNRLYSNTY
+754 VVSKNDRLYSNTY
-767 DNIQPRIGF
+767 DNIQPRFGI

-781 NKTVVRASFGMFND
+781 NKTVVRGSFGMFD
-795 LWAGVMQ
+795 DIWAGVMQ

-807 GGDWPSIAQILTP
+807 GGDWPSVAQILTP

-835 PLAGLGTAGLPAPTP
+835 PLAGLGSAGLPAATP

-869 WNFGVERQLGQNTV
+869 WNFGVQRQLNSNTV
-883 MSANYVG
+883 MTANYVG

-905 LTPGP
+905 LTPGS
-910 GTPAEVTARQP
+910 GTPAQVTARQP
-921 FPYISPTFYDRS
+921 YPYISPTFYDRS

-948 RSANGLTYLVA
+948 RSSNGLTYLVG

-982 DPYNIEGDRSVSG
+982 NPYNIRGDRSVSG
-995 FDLPHVLS
+995 FDLTHVLT
-1003 ASAVAP
+1003 ASANAA
-1009 LPFGKGRRFAN
+1009 LPFGKGKRFAN
-1020 SGGLFNYIIGNWQL
+1020 SSGLVNYLAGNWQL
-1034 NGILTLTSGRPYNVY
+1034 NGILTLTSGLPYDVF

-1061 PSTGNVRA
+1061 AWSGNVRA
-1069 NQVGDPNLPNPSTS
+1069 NQIGDPNLSNPSTK
-1083 EWFNPSAFAP
+1083 EWFNTAAFGP
-1093 PAPFTFGNSG
+1093 PAPFTFGTSG
-1103 RNSLRANWFKNLDL
+1103 RNSLRADWFKNLDM
-1117 SLFKDFPFNE
+1117 SLFRDFPFGE
-1127 KRSLQFR
+1127 RRSLQFR
-1134 AEAFNLTN
+1134 AEAFNVTN
-1142 TPTWGIPVNDLNNPT
+1142 TPTWGIPVNDLNNPQ
-1157 KLGSINNTRSTERQL
+1157 KLGSINSTRSTERQL
-1172 QLSLKLYF
+1172 QVSLKLYF

>member
-1 MDNRLGWGAFLGS
+1 MDNCA
-14 RSSSFLALVRVCKD
+14 SSVFALVRGCKD
-28 SPGLREFGFGHSISL
+28 SSGLREVRFCHRIWL
-43 LALALILAI
+43 PLVALVLILAI

-63 LNGVVRDSSAAV
+63 LNGIVRDSSGAV
-75 IPQATVT
+75 VAKATVT
-82 LQNTDTR
+82 LHNTSNG
-89 TERESLTND
+89 TERDSLTND
-98 SGLYVFVSVQPGEYV
+98 SGLYVFVSVPPGEYV
-113 LKVTKEG
+113 LKVTKDG

-140 ILKVGSTQQ
+140 TLRVGSTQE

-162 GNATLGS
+162 ANATLGT

-176 KDLPLNGR
+176 MDLPLNGR
-184 NFTQLLA
+184 NFTQLLS

-207 AQAAPLGSFVFPSV
+207 AQAAPLGSFVFPAV

-228 NYFLLDGIDNTDQVF
+228 NYFLLDGIDDTDQVF

-276 VNVVTKSGTNNFH
+276 VNVVSKSGTNNFH
-289 GTAWEFFRNTV
+289 GTAWEFLRNTV
-300 LDAKNPLKSGAG
+300 LDAKDPLKGI
-312 GASKLS
+312 SKLE

-332 PFYNGRNK
+332 PFYHGRNK

-355 SSSCNLLTP
+355 ST
-364 SGTCGAFY
+364 GAFY

-378 ELNGDFSAL
+378 ELSGDFSAL
-387 LQGPNPIQLF
+387 LQGPNPVQLY
-397 NPFTTRPDPAN
+397 NPFTTRPDPSN
-408 PGKFLRDPFPNNDI
+408 PGSFIRDPFPNNDI

-427 PGAVSLAKAVFP
+427 SGAVSLAKAVFP
-439 APRPLVNGFNGYDLT
+439 APRPVINGFNGYDLR

-468 HNFNPSNSVFFRYTN
+468 ENFNPSNSLFFRYTN
-483 SDQTRVGSGGIE
+483 SDQTRVGTGGIV
-495 GEIATG
+495 GETATG

-526 GHVDL
+526 GHVEL
-531 TNNVGTEYANL
+531 TNNVGNAYDNL
-542 DPDTVVNDAG
+542 DPSTVASDAG
-552 LATSFVCGFAGTT
+552 LAPDFACGFTGTA
-565 GCSIPGLTIGPG
+565 GCSIPGLQIPG
-577 YATSNATNHGG
+577 YAASGATNQGG

-601 TKVLRK
+601 TKVLSK
-607 HSFTSGFDYERN
+607 HSFTTGFDFERN

-637 ANPQAPTGTGDAM
+637 ANPEAPSGTGDAM
-650 AAFLIGTAASAS
+650 AAFLIGTTASAS

-672 QRSWGFYFMD
+672 QRSWGVYFMD

-704 GYGSGTS
+704 GYGSGPS
-711 DPTSQVGNI
+711 DLTSQVGNI

-737 TAGQAPCVPGGL
+737 SAGQAPCVPGGL

-754 VVSGNNRLYSNTY
+754 VVSRNNRLYSNTY
-767 DNIQPRIGF
+767 DNIQPRIGI

-781 NKTVVRASFGMFND
+781 DKTVVRASFGMFND
-795 LWAGVMQ
+795 IWAGVMQ

-820 ALNTSNQVATANWQD
+820 ALNTSNEVATANWQD
-835 PLAGLGTAGLPAPTP
+835 PLAGLGSAGLPAATP

-863 NPYSEQ
+863 DPYSEQ
-869 WNFGVERQLGQNTV
+869 WNFGVQRELGQNTV
-883 MSANYVG
+883 MTANYVG
-890 SQSHRLTVGGLYNVA
+890 SQTHRLTVGGLYNVA
-905 LTPGP
+905 RTPGP
-910 GTPAEVTARQP
+910 GTPAEVAARQP
-921 FPYISPTFYDRS
+921 YPYISPTFYDRS

-948 RSANGLTYLVA
+948 RSSSGLTYLVA

-977 SCSVQ
+977 SCSIQ
-982 DPYNIEGDRSVSG
+982 NPYNIKGDRSVSG
-995 FDLPHVLS
+995 FDLTHVLS
-1003 ASAVAP
+1003 ASALAP

-1020 SGGLFNYIIGNWQL
+1020 SGGLLNYIIGNWQL
-1034 NGILTLTSGRPYNVY
+1034 NPILTLTSGLPYYVY
-1049 ISSDIPNVGNFA
+1049 ISSDIPNIGNFA
-1061 PSTGNVRA
+1061 PAIAGNGNVRA
-1069 NQVGDPNLPNPSTS
+1069 NQVGDPHLSHPSTA
-1083 EWFNPSAFAP
+1083 EWFNTAAFAP

-1103 RNSLRANWFKNLDL
+1103 RNSLRADWFKNLDL

-1134 AEAFNLTN
+1134 AEAFNVTN
-1142 TPTWGIPVNDLNNPT
+1142 TPTWGIPVNDLNNPAQ
-1157 KLGSINNTRSTERQL
+1157 LGSITSTRSTQRQL